1 MSLDRISAF
10 AAVIVALLMGHASAS
25 AAEEKLTFFR
35 IGSGPTTETL
45 YALGASISAGISRPP
60 GSAPCNQGGVCGV
73 PGLIAV
79 AQSRSGSIENI
90 FAMMRGELD
99 SALVRADVAFQAY
112 HGRGPFRY
120 EGAQPDLRVIA
131 NLTPVQLHI
140 AVGRDSGIKSVRD
153 LRGKRLS
160 VGARG
165 SGTRSFALIVLR
177 MHGLDA
183 TDLQL
188 RYLKPSQAS
197 DALVAGDLD
206 AIFMLGAAPIQAIT
220 ELSRQTPIRLLDLGG
235 YARRQLISLYPFVDT
250 VSIPTGNYPG
260 VESAES
266 VKMNVQW
273 VVWRS
278 AKEALI
284 QDITRALW
292 LSDTRDLFIRN
303 NPDHVFPPIQE
314 GVPQSGVPVH
324 RGAML
329 YYRAAGIVR

>member
-1 MSLDRISAF
+1 MPTDRILPLF
-10 AAVIVALLMGHASAS
+10 LLLVALTMGKATLAD
-25 AAEEKLTFFR
+25 ADDTLTFFR

-60 GSAPCNQGGVCGV
+60 GSAPCSQGGVCGV

-140 AVGRDSGIKSVRD
+140 VVGRDSGIETVRD

-165 SGTRSFALIVLR
+165 SGTRSFAMIVLR
-177 MHGLDA
+177 MHGMEA
-183 TDLQL
+183 QDLRL
-188 RYLKPSQAS
+188 SYLKPAQAS
-197 DALVAGDLD
+197 DALVAGELD
-206 AIFMLGAAPIQAIT
+206 AIFLLGASPIQAIT
-220 ELSRQTPIRLLDLGG
+220 ELAQQVPVRLLNMGG
-235 YARRQLISLYPFVDT
+235 YPRRQLISLYPFVDT
-250 VSIPTGNYPG
+250 ATIPAGSYPG
-260 VESAES
+260 VETADS
-266 VKMNVQW
+266 VHMNVQW

-284 QDITRALW
+284 RDITRALW

-303 NPDHVFPPIQE
+303 NPDHAFPPIRD
-314 GVPQSGVPVH
+314 GVPDGGVPVH

-329 YYRAAGIVR
+329 YYRQAGIVR